1 MFVSLEEL
9 YYSWRMLH
17 FQNTR
22 KNFFNIP
29 IKFRFCKRLGW
40 SATERD
46 GQTSSIIIKREY
58 FHFSKTSQNIGWM
71 AKSMERV
78 EAGKSRIGSGAGN
91 HPLEIYAALSAAFM
105 PIA

>member
-58 FHFSKTSQNIGWM
+58 FHFSKTSQNIGWLNLWKELKQ
-71 AKSMERV
+71 ASRV
-78 EAGKSRIGSGAGN
+78 LDLG
-91 HPLEIYAALSAAFM
+91 LETTLLKFTQLCRQHLCQ
-105 PIA
+105 

>member
-1 MFVSLEEL
+1 
-9 YYSWRMLH
+9 
-17 FQNTR
+17 
-22 KNFFNIP
+22 
-29 IKFRFCKRLGW
+29 
-40 SATERD
+40 
-46 GQTSSIIIKREY
+46 
-58 FHFSKTSQNIGWM
+58 M